1 MIDQVNSEP
10 TIGHVVG
17 TSIQNVVFSLK
28 KRQTS
33 LKQSVKNWLLLRL
46 IIFSSGGTFKFPA
59 IADDFQYIL
68 SDFFGCLTNQ
78 DQVIRSLWKR
88 HDQGRI

>member
-28 KRQTS
+28 KKGLYKKVQTLS
-33 LKQSVKNWLLLRL
+33 LKQSVKN
-46 IIFSSGGTFKFPA
+46 
-59 IADDFQYIL
+59 
-68 SDFFGCLTNQ
+68 
-78 DQVIRSLWKR
+78 
-88 HDQGRI
+88 

>member
-28 KRQTS
+28 KRLIYES
-33 LKQSVKNWLLLRL
+33 ANIILKTVS
-46 IIFSSGGTFKFPA
+46 
-59 IADDFQYIL
+59 
-68 SDFFGCLTNQ
+68 
-78 DQVIRSLWKR
+78 
-88 HDQGRI
+88 

>member
-28 KRQTS
+28 KKRFIWES
-33 LKQSVKNWLLLRL
+33 ANIILKTVS
-46 IIFSSGGTFKFPA
+46 
-59 IADDFQYIL
+59 
-68 SDFFGCLTNQ
+68 
-78 DQVIRSLWKR
+78 
-88 HDQGRI
+88 